1 MELYNQKAKLRVVG
15 TEQKK
20 KKKSSFRKKKSQ
32 ATHIFF
38 WLVRKTNKEGS
49 GGENVLR
56 ESCTQRPHGRANV
69 PAEENLKKKK
79 RIVK

>member
-20 KKKSSFRKKKSQ
+20 KRNPPFVKKSQ
-32 ATHIFF
+32 TTHIFF